1 MIVRNID
8 DDEVNDTT
16 YRAHG
21 GGIAKMLLTSRELR
35 SMLFL
40 AHAVLEPSRELE
52 EHIDPYEEIY
62 FILSGEGTMRVG
74 NDRKKVKTG
83 DAIWIPTGDVHGLVN
98 ESDEDLEILVTAA
111 YSQMG
116 KF

>member
-21 GGIAKMLLTSRELR
+21 GGIAKMILTSREMR

-40 AHAVLEPSRELE
+40 AHAVLEPSRKLE
-52 EHIDPYEEIY
+52 EHIDPYDEIY
-62 FILSGEGTMRVG
+62 YILRGAGTMRVG
-74 NDRKKVKTG
+74 DDRRKVRTG
-83 DAIWIPTGDVHGLVN
+83 DAIWIPTGDVHGLLN
-98 ESDEDLEILVTAA
+98 DGDADLEILVTAA
-111 YSQMG
+111 YDR
-116 KF
+116 

>member
-1 MIVRNID
+1 
-8 DDEVNDTT
+8 
-16 YRAHG
+16 
-21 GGIAKMLLTSRELR
+21 MLLTSRELR

-40 AHAVLEPSRELE
+40 AHAVLEPTRELE

-74 NDRKKVKTG
+74 DDRRKVKTG

-98 ESDEDLEILVTAA
+98 ESDEDLEILVMAA
-111 YSQMG
+111 YDRYPR
-116 KF
+116 KIPNY